1 LDTSTPAFPAVP
13 LKNSGTIRDLPHGG
27 NRLFH
32 AEPERVFIP
41 KIALLALS
49 ITSISDKIIRPNP
62 RLPPSLPFTGFHNKN
77 A

>member
-49 ITSISDKIIRPNP
+49 ITSISDK
-62 RLPPSLPFTGFHNKN
+62 
-77 A
+77 